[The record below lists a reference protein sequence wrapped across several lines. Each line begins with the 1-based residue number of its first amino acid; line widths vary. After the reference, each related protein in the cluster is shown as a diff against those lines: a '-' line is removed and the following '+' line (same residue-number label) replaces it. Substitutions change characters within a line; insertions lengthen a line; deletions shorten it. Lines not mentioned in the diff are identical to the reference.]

1 MEESGVKTE
10 GGEVIPSPPDSLG
23 KKKKS
28 DLFPANIYSTFWDL
42 KPTKIFFILVI
53 LVALYGSSID
63 WMAPIDFDYFVLS
76 KKVRHIL

>member
-10 GGEVIPSPPDSLG
+10 GDEVIPPPPDSLG

-42 KPTKIFFILVI
+42 KPTKKKMDFSDITCSLWVVYRLDGTNRLWFIC
-53 LVALYGSSID
+53 S
-63 WMAPIDFDYFVLS
+63 
-76 KKVRHIL
+76 